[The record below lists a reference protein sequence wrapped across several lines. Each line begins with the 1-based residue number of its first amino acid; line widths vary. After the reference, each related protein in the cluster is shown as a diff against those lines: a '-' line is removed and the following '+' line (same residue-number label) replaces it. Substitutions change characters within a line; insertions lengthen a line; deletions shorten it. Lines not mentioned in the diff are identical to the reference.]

1 MLTAAP
7 SAIKPIGATKENRAI
22 KVIKTD
28 WAKTRLDVFQN
39 VLKISVNIVLKMQ
52 WESQWFSL
60 LTSSPT
66 DASTS
71 KSVS

>member
-22 KVIKTD
+22 KAIKTD

-39 VLKISVNIVLKMQ
+39 VLKISVKIVLKMQ
-52 WESQWFSL
+52 WESQ
-60 LTSSPT
+60 
-66 DASTS
+66 
-71 KSVS
+71 

>member
-7 SAIKPIGATKENRAI
+7 SAIKPIGATKENITMKA
-22 KVIKTD
+22 IKTD

-52 WESQWFSL
+52 WESQ
-60 LTSSPT
+60 
-66 DASTS
+66 
-71 KSVS
+71 